1 MKQIFFESDGRFESR
16 IYQDG
21 EKYLGK
27 VADSEI
33 TEKKI
38 CSSFDEAYE
47 FIQTK
52 KNELNLLH
60 W

>member
-1 MKQIFFESDGRFESR
+1 MKQIFYEADGRFEMR
-16 IYQDG
+16 IYQEG

-33 TEKKI
+33 TEKKK
-38 CSSFDEAYE
+38 CNSFDEAKA
-47 FIQTK
+47 FIRNK
-52 KNELNLLH
+52 KEELEKTG